1 MFIEKRF
8 ITTLYNY
15 TVYPLNMLNNFWT
28 RKRNVFL
35 NHRLCHHEKMTSFF
49 KEDPED
55 MQPF

>member
-28 RKRNVFL
+28 RKGNVFL
-35 NHRLCHHEKMTSFF
+35 TIACVTMRR
-49 KEDPED
+49 
-55 MQPF
+55 